1 MAVDKVT
8 LEILSNYF
16 RAIVEDMARVV
27 ERTSFTT
34 FVKETADFSTGLVS
48 TGGEYIAYPWR
59 VGAVPFLGINMRK
72 AFEFIPCYDEGDIV
86 ICNDP
91 YTTGGLCT
99 HLPDIHI
106 FKPIFWQ
113 GAIVAYGYAFIHSSD
128 IGGTVPASVWPRAT
142 ELFQEGL
149 RLRPVKLYR
158 AGALNED
165 VMNIFADNSR
175 IPEMNA
181 GDINAMVAAV
191 NSCERRVHELIGKF
205 GAPTVVDGIE
215 TLLDHVAER
224 ARAALATIP
233 DGTYRFVDYMEDDM
247 VSEAPLRIEVAMTV
261 AGGQVHLDYT
271 GTDPQVSAALN
282 VCTDGHTHP
291 FACFA
296 LLAYIFTQDNLLHKA
311 GSVVRPIRMTLPRGT
326 IVNPEFPAACG
337 VRYGTALRLTDTV
350 LGALA
355 QAVPGR
361 VPAASAGAIS
371 PVVCSLMN
379 PSTGRRHVTVVEP
392 MIGGGGGLE
401 QADGQHGCD
410 TTNGFLRNTPIESI
424 EADIPIVMRR
434 YDLIPDS
441 GGPGRHR
448 GGMGIRMDFQVYHP
462 NAIVTARGQERFK
475 LQPWGV
481 AGGSCGTEGATL
493 VNPEGPSPRVI
504 GKIDYLPLEPGD
516 IVSIR
521 APAGGGHGDPLERQP
536 ERVATDV
543 RAGLVSPT
551 SARDDYGVVL
561 RDGSFDPAATAELR
575 SKLRAERGPTGDF
588 DYGPARR
595 ALEERW
601 PLEASAEC
609 ARLVNTLPVAVRD
622 YAKHRIFDAVQDVA
636 RDRRPEPAD
645 VRAAWER
652 VAAHLERALT

>member
-1 MAVDKVT
+1 MAVDNVT

-34 FVKETADFSTGLVS
+34 FVKETADFSTGLIA
-48 TGGEYIAYPWR
+48 TNGEYIAYPWR
-59 VGAVPFLGINMRK
+59 LGAVPFLGINMQK
-72 AFEFIPCYDEGDIV
+72 AFDYIKHYDEGDVV

-113 GAIVAYGYAFIHSSD
+113 GKIVAFGYAFIHSSD

-142 ELFQEGL
+142 EIFQEGL
-149 RLRPVKLYR
+149 RLRPVKLMK
-158 AGALNED
+158 AGVINQDILN
-165 VMNIFADNSR
+165 VFADNSR

-181 GDINAMVAAV
+181 GDVNAMLAAV
-191 NSCERRVHELIGKF
+191 NSCERRVHELIEKF
-205 GAPTVVDGIE
+205 GIDTVVDGID

-224 ARAALATIP
+224 ARVALSTIP
-233 DGTYRFVDYMEDDM
+233 DGTYEFVDYMEDDM
-247 VSEAPLRIEVAMTV
+247 VSQAPLRIQVTMTV
-261 AGGQVHLDYT
+261 SGGDVHLDYT
-271 GTDPQVSAALN
+271 GTDPQVSSALN
-282 VCTDGHTHP
+282 VCTDGRTHP

-311 GSVVRPIRMTLPRGT
+311 GSVVRPIRMTLPTGT
-326 IVNPEFPAACG
+326 IVNPVFPAACG

-355 QAVPGR
+355 QAVPGQ

-371 PVVCSLMN
+371 PVVCALMN
-379 PSTGRRHVTVVEP
+379 PATGRRHVTVVEP

-401 QADGQHGCD
+401 TADGQHGCD
-410 TTNGFLRNTPIESI
+410 TTNGFLRNTPVESI

-481 AGGSCGTEGATL
+481 AGGTHGTSGSTT
-493 VNPEGPSPRVI
+493 VNPDGPSPKDI
-504 GKIDYLPLEPGD
+504 GKIDFLPLEPGD
-516 IVSIR
+516 TVSIC
-521 APAGGGHGDPLERQP
+521 APAGGGHGDPLERP
-536 ERVATDV
+536 ADAVVTDV
-543 RAGLVSPT
+543 RAGLVSAA
-551 SARDDYGVVL
+551 SAREAYGVVL
-561 RDGSFDPAATAELR
+561 HNGSYDPVATDA
-575 SKLRAERGPTGDF
+575 LRAEIRAARTPLQDF
-588 DYGPARR
+588 DLGPFRQQ
-595 ALEERW
+595 LEARW
-601 PLEASAEC
+601 PMDVSGEC
-609 ARLVNTLPVAVRD
+609 ARLVGTIPVAVRD
-622 YAKHRIFDAVQDVA
+622 YVKHRIFDAVQEIAKERQPTMTDVQ
-636 RDRRPEPAD
+636 D
-645 VRAAWER
+645 AWKA
-652 VAAHLERALT
+652 VTASLQRALA